1 MPSSYS
7 NRICGDVNV
16 VNADFSDDFFRWR
29 ASLPSNTRPEHT
41 PCTKREKDTYT
52 YVMMIGSDT
61 IEGLATVSK
70 ASQGL

>member
-29 ASLPSNTRPEHT
+29 ASLSKQHT
-41 PCTKREKDTYT
+41 ARAHAVHEQERESYMN
-52 YVMMIGSDT
+52 VMMIDPPT
-61 IEGLATVSK
+61 LT
-70 ASQGL
+70 